1 MWRKHDTEM
10 TKTRL
15 GHAAR
20 LTVSMSLVILGLLAG
35 SAGAQSPTAG
45 SVVRLQL
52 DGVVDPFVSDYLRSG
67 IAEAAEAGAAAVLI
81 EIDTPGG
88 LVSSTREITQ
98 AILNA
103 EVPVLCYVTPSGARA
118 ASAGSFVLL
127 SCNIAAMAPGTNVGA
142 ATPVGIDGAVGSDK
156 AVNDAAASMRSI
168 AEQRDRNA
176 EVAETFVTDAASISA
191 EQALDDDVIDVI
203 APTTADLIDDV
214 DGRTVTLGDGSRSEL
229 EVAGA
234 PLVDRTMGGF
244 VGFLHTLLDPTL
256 AFIFFWLGLALIVLE
271 LLVPGHIF
279 SGTIG
284 TALLILAIVSF
295 GVLPVQLI
303 GVLLLVAAA
312 TLMVIE
318 LNAPG
323 FGVWG
328 IAGTICLLL
337 GGWFLYDRA
346 GGVVVSPVVLIGTAL
361 FIGVFF
367 AIVLRKVLRVR
378 RLPPAQ
384 GAETVAGKHG
394 VAIGAGLNPDG
405 IVRVSSEE
413 WRATTSDGST
423 IPAGTP
429 VRVTHLDGLTLVVE
443 GAPAE
448 LETADPASAEEER
461 SR

>member
-1 MWRKHDTEM
+1 M
-10 TKTRL
+10 TTTRL

-20 LTVSMSLVILGLLAG
+20 LTSSIALVILGLLAG

-45 SVVRLQL
+45 SVVRLHL
-52 DGVVDPFVSDYLRSG
+52 DGVVDPFISDYLRNG

-176 EVAETFVTDAASISA
+176 DVAETFVTDAVSISA

-203 APTTADLIDDV
+203 APTTADLIAEV
-214 DGRTVTLGDGSRSEL
+214 DGRTVTLGDGERSEL
-229 EVAGA
+229 EIAGA
-234 PLVDRTMGGF
+234 PLVDRSMGGF

-323 FGVWG
+323 FGAWG

-346 GGVVVSPVVLIGTAL
+346 GGVVVAPGVLIGTAV
-361 FIGVFF
+361 FVGVFF

-384 GAETVAGKHG
+384 GTETVVGKQG
-394 VAIGAGLNPDG
+394 VAIGTGLNPDG

-429 VRVTHLDGLTLVVE
+429 VRVTQLDGLTLIVE
-443 GAPAE
+443 SAPAE
-448 LETADPASAEEER
+448 LETAGSTSAEEER